1 MDNSFP
7 SPESSPR
14 DTTQAEAEQYGGYRY
29 QDLDDELDLSASLYR
44 GTVAID
50 RQDTGFGRGGV
61 GTYIPGDEYD
71 PFAEYAEKKKKDL
84 YSSVDPSVNKVTAR
98 LSDMLLIPTSSTNS
112 SVATPLEQPGQPQ
125 KYSLEPIPPYHEEY
139 TSFTCDMDSKLPE
152 AEMVHRVFEAVV
164 SALNGKDLCNISS
177 YKRKEHK
184 NSIRGIC
191 YKNNTSAHWK
201 MKVYKGRTTGDNTVL
216 MVEFQ
221 RRQGSSISFHWFY
234 TTLLQ
239 QETILAL
246 RKMKLE
252 DAPTHC
258 EGFMQPLPPPPM
270 DLGDDGE
277 AAQPTAEEQ
286 QREDLKDMDEE
297 AVKALH
303 AWASSEMVDQRREG
317 LRVVV
322 TLTESIPTQDAMVE
336 RRMPLIELLFDGLR
350 CDDDEIQ
357 RLSSIALAQCAA
369 NPKLQEAISREFG
382 KVVDVLKSLVSS
394 LASPTQ
400 NYPLEAVDT
409 RRHLTNCVNTLL
421 KSDDGARMDPYKKDL
436 SKLRLLT
443 V

>member
-1 MDNSFP
+1 
-7 SPESSPR
+7 
-14 DTTQAEAEQYGGYRY
+14 
-29 QDLDDELDLSASLYR
+29 
-44 GTVAID
+44 
-50 RQDTGFGRGGV
+50 
-61 GTYIPGDEYD
+61 
-71 PFAEYAEKKKKDL
+71 
-84 YSSVDPSVNKVTAR
+84 
-98 LSDMLLIPTSSTNS
+98 
-112 SVATPLEQPGQPQ
+112 
-125 KYSLEPIPPYHEEY
+125 
-139 TSFTCDMDSKLPE
+139 MDSKLPE
-152 AEMVHRVFEAVV
+152 AEMVHRVFEAVI

-221 RRQGSSISFHWFY
+221 RREGSSISFHWFY

-277 AAQPTAEEQ
+277 AGLPAQPTAEEQ

-303 AWASSEMVDQRREG
+303 AWASSEMVDQKREG

-336 RRMPLIELLFDGLR
+336 RRMPLIELLFDGLC
-350 CDDDEIQ
+350 CDDYEIQ
-357 RLSSIALAQCAA
+357 HLSSIALAQCAA
-369 NPKLQEAISREFG
+369 NPKLQEALSKEFD
-382 KVVDVLKSLVSS
+382 KVSKLMVSINSSLSDPSQRCPLEYPFTIRQLRIFVDTLVSKDKGVK
-394 LASPTQ
+394 LLPSPHSSSSSPSPSPSPS
-400 NYPLEAVDT
+400 PLT
-409 RRHLTNCVNTLL
+409 
-421 KSDDGARMDPYKKDL
+421 PKKEE
-436 SKLRLLT
+436 
-443 V
+443 